1 MDPNEVSIQKIVDA
15 RVTIADR
22 QYDLVLEPDEAAA
35 MCKDQWYL
43 YCKQAEEQKEAKKSL
58 ERLAIEDERES
69 DARHELTALQQS
81 KEFYAN
87 LYDADHNL
95 RNVAKRLRVM
105 GPKYASLEKTIQSCL
120 KLLAPYL

>member
-58 ERLAIEDERES
+58 ERLAIEDERAS
-69 DARHELTALQQS
+69 DLRRFKAQLRHDLQ
-81 KEFYAN
+81 
-87 LYDADHNL
+87 
-95 RNVAKRLRVM
+95 
-105 GPKYASLEKTIQSCL
+105 TCL
-120 KLLAPYL
+120 KHLAPYL